1 MLEKFNKEHTHT
13 EDEVRFILQGSGVFH
28 INPGDRPVF
37 GIEVH
42 AGDLI
47 SVPLGTRHWF
57 DLCGDRRIRAIRLFQ
72 DTSGWT
78 PHYLADGVHA
88 GYEPLCL
95 GPAWLRRR
103 QRGEAGLVIVFDG
116 RGILLDVEGTTSSIS
131 FVYDVLFALRQGA
144 DRRLSGGPRRRS
156 RPCSSWRRRSRQRPG
171 VADARRRSPPTPP
184 GGAGRDRA
192 DESRRQRHG
201 AQGAAGHD
209 LAERL

>member
-1 MLEKFNKEHTHT
+1 MAIITVPAETRRITDPSEIKAFLNDHGLHYEVWPLADRVDPAAPAETILGAYSPEIEALKARGGFVTADVIDVYPDTPDLDAMLAKFNQEHTHT

-47 SVPLGTRHWF
+47 SVPRGTRHWF

-88 GYEPLCL
+88 AYEPLCL
-95 GPAWLRRR
+95 GPVWLR
-103 QRGEAGLVIVFDG
+103 GDLG
-116 RGILLDVEGTTSSIS
+116 S
-131 FVYDVLFALRQGA
+131 
-144 DRRLSGGPRRRS
+144 
-156 RPCSSWRRRSRQRPG
+156 
-171 VADARRRSPPTPP
+171 
-184 GGAGRDRA
+184 
-192 DESRRQRHG
+192 
-201 AQGAAGHD
+201 AAS
-209 LAERL
+209 

>member
-1 MLEKFNKEHTHT
+1 MAIVTVPAEARRITDPAAIEAFLNDHGLHYEVWPLEDRVDPAAPAEEILAAYGPEIEELKARGGFVTADVVDVYPDTPNLEAMLAKFNKEHTHT

-95 GPAWLRRR
+95 GPAWLRGDA
-103 QRGEAGLVIVFDG
+103 GEPA
-116 RGILLDVEGTTSSIS
+116 S
-131 FVYDVLFALRQGA
+131 
-144 DRRLSGGPRRRS
+144 
-156 RPCSSWRRRSRQRPG
+156 
-171 VADARRRSPPTPP
+171 
-184 GGAGRDRA
+184 
-192 DESRRQRHG
+192 
-201 AQGAAGHD
+201 
-209 LAERL
+209 